1 MKNKLAVMASLCAL
15 VCLITASDQA
25 AEACREG
32 LRLCAELLL
41 PSLFPF
47 FVLSLLLSR
56 LGFPAWLGQKIA
68 PAAARLFRVSGAGAT
83 ALVVG
88 LCGGYPLGAVYI
100 TDLLKRGTIR
110 PREAE
115 RLLAFCNNSGPA
127 FIVGAVGVGVFR
139 SAALGL
145 RLYAVHAAAAVCTG
159 LLLRFWRSPLVFHPA
174 GRDIAETPDM
184 RLFFPQRGKMSR
196 PAVTDEGVGQS
207 DAVPL
212 SPPLPF
218 SRALADAVHQAV
230 EALLGVCGFVVCFTV
245 FTGLLDANGFFSAA
259 AQALSRLSGAS
270 YAWCR
275 ALLCG
280 LLELGSG
287 AGAMRGLPVTRQS
300 LSLAAFLLGWGGLS
314 VHFQTL
320 AVLADADVKSAP
332 HTAGRLMSA
341 AISAALAYFVF

>member
-15 VCLITASDQA
+15 VCLISASAQA

-32 LRLCAELLL
+32 LRLCAELIL

-56 LGFPAWLGQKIA
+56 LGFPAWLGQKLA

-110 PREAE
+110 PKEAE

-127 FIVGAVGVGVFR
+127 FIVGAVGVGVFH

-145 RLYAVHAAAAVCTG
+145 RLYAVHTAAAVCTG
-159 LLLRFWRSPLVFHPA
+159 LLLR
-174 GRDIAETPDM
+174 GRGETGSAAALP
-184 RLFFPQRGKMSR
+184 
-196 PAVTDEGVGQS
+196 V
-207 DAVPL
+207 
-212 SPPLPF
+212 SPPLTF

-245 FTGLLDANGFFSAA
+245 FTGLLDVNGFFSAA
-259 AQALSRLSGAS
+259 AQSLSRLSGAS
-270 YAWCR
+270 FTWCR

-287 AGAMRGLPVTRQS
+287 AGAMRGLPATRQS
-300 LSLAAFLLGWGGLS
+300 LALAAFLLGWGGLS

-320 AVLADADVKSAP
+320 AALADADVKCAP
-332 HTAGRLMSA
+332 HTAGRLLSA
-341 AISAALAYFVF
+341 AISAALAYLVF